1 MLVLKYLKSGLSVE
15 LSESFSVSEVF
26 LILLVFFVYGLFFS
40 KLFSLPPTSYMG
52 FMECVGGVW
61 SIDLENAEKGRFC
74 GCSDDKSFWCFL
86 LFNSLKNSMLKFCD
100 NSCTGCCR
108 NSAPTH

>member
-1 MLVLKYLKSGLSVE
+1 
-15 LSESFSVSEVF
+15 
-26 LILLVFFVYGLFFS
+26 
-40 KLFSLPPTSYMG
+40 MG

-61 SIDLENAEKGRFC
+61 SIDLENAEKGRFYGC
-74 GCSDDKSFWCFL
+74 GDDKSFWCFL

-108 NSAPTH
+108 NSATTH